1 MFGFSKRE
9 MEDRLNELQ
18 KIAMVSV
25 FKYIATKSF
34 KANGSILEDE
44 ENQVFSAAVTN
55 YFFAKEHSQQHLN
68 KFTSQQIA
76 SAGLQLIRSDEFL
89 REVIVQT
96 QKVIFILQYGWEPNN
111 YPNLTQILKMYGEE
125 FSKVPNPAS
134 YELLIRT
141 WDSKHSGVFPN

>member
-9 MEDRLNELQ
+9 MEDKLNELQ

-34 KANGSILEDE
+34 KVNGAILEDE
-44 ENQVFSAAVTN
+44 ENEVFSAAVTN
-55 YFFAKEHSQQHLN
+55 YFFVKEHSQQHLD
-68 KFTSQQIA
+68 KFTSAQIA
-76 SAGLQLIRSDEFL
+76 SAGLQIIKSDENL
-89 REVIVQT
+89 REVVVQT

-111 YPNLTQILKMYGEE
+111 YPNLTQILTMYGEE